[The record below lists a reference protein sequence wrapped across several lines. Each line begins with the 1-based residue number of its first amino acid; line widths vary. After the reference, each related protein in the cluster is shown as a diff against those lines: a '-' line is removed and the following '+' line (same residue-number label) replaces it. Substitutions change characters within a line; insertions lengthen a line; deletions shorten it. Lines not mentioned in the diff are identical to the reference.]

1 MLDVF
6 TSSNI
11 DLSLLPPCPP
21 KHFPLLLFYPTL
33 RKLRR
38 REVREGAAHKLKP
51 HRLSDPSYIKS
62 EALTYT
68 KTPELQKSDRTWCS
82 RKSIRVKRVLTASLY
97 TVSDRFCTV
106 RQSENLYCSS
116 MYGQYIQNTKNK
128 VEIERVKNNHKCIS
142 AEVQK
147 G

>member
-11 DLSLLPPCPP
+11 DLSLLSPCPP

-51 HRLSDPSYIKS
+51 HCLSNPSYIKP

-68 KTPELQKSDRTWCS
+68 KTPELRKSDRTWCS
-82 RKSIRVKRVLTASLY
+82 RKSVRVKRVLTCSVHSSWLDHGRDSFHY
-97 TVSDRFCTV
+97 YRLGTSD
-106 RQSENLYCSS
+106 
-116 MYGQYIQNTKNK
+116 M
-128 VEIERVKNNHKCIS
+128 
-142 AEVQK
+142 
-147 G
+147 